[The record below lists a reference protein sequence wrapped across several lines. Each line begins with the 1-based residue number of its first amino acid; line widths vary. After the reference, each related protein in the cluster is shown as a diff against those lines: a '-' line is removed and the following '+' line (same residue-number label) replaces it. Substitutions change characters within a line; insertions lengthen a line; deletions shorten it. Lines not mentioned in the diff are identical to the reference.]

1 MDDFKGFVEK
11 APVVVPPGKP
21 ELKDAPAAPG
31 SDEVDVAILK
41 NMGVSMEDVK
51 KYGGKED

>member
-1 MDDFKGFVEK
+1 MDK
-11 APVVVPPGKP
+11 APVVVLQGKLD
-21 ELKDAPAAPG
+21 LKDAPAASN

-51 KYGGKED
+51 KYNKKED

>member
-1 MDDFKGFVEK
+1 MEGFKGFVDK
-11 APVVVPPGKP
+11 APVVVPPGKLD
-21 ELKDAPAAPG
+21 LKDAPAASG

-51 KYGGKED
+51 KYSKKED